1 MEIIKLKISEI
12 ERASYNPRMNLKT
25 EMEEEYL
32 KLKKSIST
40 FGYVNL
46 LTVNFRDF
54 KYILVGGHQRL
65 DVLEELYGSDYIIDV
80 VCIEVDEEQE
90 KALNIALNKISG
102 DWNIE
107 NLKEL
112 LADIEDTSLTGF
124 NDIEVEAL
132 LKDVED
138 VLDDLPLNDEDNKP
152 IKLTVLFTSSYE
164 CENLKKELRDR
175 GYEIK

>member
-54 KYILVGGHQRL
+54 KY
-65 DVLEELYGSDYIIDV
+65 VLEELYGSDYIIDV